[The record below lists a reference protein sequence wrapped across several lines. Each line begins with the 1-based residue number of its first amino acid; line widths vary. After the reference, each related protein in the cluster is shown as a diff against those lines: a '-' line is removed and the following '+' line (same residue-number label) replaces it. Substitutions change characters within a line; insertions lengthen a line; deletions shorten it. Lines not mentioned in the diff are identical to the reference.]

1 MEQVKQQFLHTKDG
15 VKREP
20 KAIRML
26 RNACRVK
33 HLAYSTEK
41 TYCYWVRFF
50 SHFHQR
56 RPLSQMGG
64 REVEAFLTYL
74 AVRRKVSPSTQNQ
87 AMNALVFFYKNV
99 LPVDLGDIQAVRA
112 KKNRRLPVWF
122 TRDEVR
128 AVVAQFLP
136 GSQEWIMVN
145 LLYGCGLRLMEC
157 LRLRVKD
164 LDFDQRT
171 VTVRCGKGDKDRVVT
186 MPETVADPLR
196 RHLGQVENLHRQDV
210 AAGIAVSRIPEAL
223 GRKYPGIATSWNW
236 CWVFP
241 ARKRAVDPQSGVVK
255 RHHLHETALQRS
267 VKTAIRR
274 AGIEKD
280 GGCHTLRH
288 SFATH
293 LLQDGHDIRTVQEL
307 LGHAHVTTTQIYTHV
322 LGRGCS
328 VTSPADR
335 L

>member
-1 MEQVKQQFLHTKDG
+1 METVERQALHTKAG
-15 VKREP
+15 PKPEP
-20 KAIRML
+20 KAIQML

-50 SHFHQR
+50 SHHHNR

-64 REVEAFLTYL
+64 PEVEAFLTYL
-74 AVRRKVSPSTQNQ
+74 ATERRVSASTQNQ
-87 AMNALVFFYKNV
+87 AMNALVFFYKHV
-99 LPVDLGDIQAVRA
+99 LPVDLGNIDAIRA
-112 KKNRRLPVWF
+112 KKSRRLPVWF

-128 AVVAQFLP
+128 SIMAQLLP
-136 GSQEWIMVN
+136 GSVDWIMVN

-164 LDFDQRT
+164 IDLAQRSI
-171 VTVRCGKGDKDRVVT
+171 TVRCGKGDKDRVVT
-186 MPETVADPLR
+186 LPDKVVEPLQ
-196 RHLGQVENLHRQDV
+196 RHLARVEELHREDV
-210 AAGIAVSRIPEAL
+210 AAGIPLSCIPESL
-223 GRKYPGIATSWNW
+223 MRKYPGIASSWSW
-236 CWVFP
+236 YWIFP
-241 ARKRAVDPQSGVVK
+241 ARKRAVDPQSGQTK
-255 RHHLHETALQRS
+255 RHHLHETALQKT

-274 AGIEKD
+274 AKVMKHA
-280 GGCHTLRH
+280 GCHTFRH
-288 SFATH
+288 SYATH

-322 LGRGCS
+322 LGKGCA
-328 VTSPADR
+328 VASPADR